1 MKGNTKTS
9 AIVIMG
15 SECNFV
21 GSRLNFLSDALISIF
36 NFNGIRTFTSWISLC
51 SPNTGFPLMTSRTC
65 PMEREFASIF
75 RDEWMDLIRLF
86 FHKHTS
92 LTSVLSCVFSSTIIL
107 RDGRNCK
114 CKTRRR
120 SRSDGASAGKK
131 TFTNISPQVIIPPGN
146 EVLPWET

>member
-51 SPNTGFPLMTSRTC
+51 SPNTGFPLMTSQTC

-131 TFTNISPQVIIPPGN
+131 TFTNISPQVIILPGN

>member
-120 SRSDGASAGKK
+120 PRSDGAAAGKK
-131 TFTNISPQVIIPPGN
+131 PFTNISPQVIIPPGN